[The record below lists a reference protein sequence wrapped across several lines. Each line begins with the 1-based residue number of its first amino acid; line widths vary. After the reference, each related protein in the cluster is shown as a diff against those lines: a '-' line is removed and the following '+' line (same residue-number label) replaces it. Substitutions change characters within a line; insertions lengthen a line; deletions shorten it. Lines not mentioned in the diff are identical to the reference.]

1 MSKNKLVFL
10 SSDSIAIPCLNSLR
24 SGYDILVVTKS
35 DKSQKRSNKK
45 QANEFAIYCEDNN
58 IPVIKIDKFTE
69 DILSK
74 LKNHSA
80 EYAVCFSFG
89 LIIPNSVLN
98 LYPNK
103 LLNVHPS
110 KLPQYRG
117 PSPIQEALLN
127 GDTTTAISYMIMDS
141 KMDEGD
147 ILKQITIDIKDTDT
161 YTSLAQ
167 NIANISGEN
176 IANVLKNYMDG
187 SIKAIPQK
195 DNATYCKM
203 IDKKNGEIDYNNT
216 AKEIYNR
223 YRAYYEWPKI
233 YTYWNDKKL
242 ILTNIEY
249 SDISNKELGEVF
261 EIDKEIFIQLKEGSI
276 KLNELQLE
284 GKKNMPIK
292 AFINGH
298 KEFIGSNLISS
309 Q

>member
-1 MSKNKLVFL
+1 MLKNKLVFL
-10 SSDSIAIPCLNSLR
+10 SSDSISIPCLNSLR

-45 QANEFAIYCEDNN
+45 KANEFAIYCEDNN
-58 IPVIKIDKFTE
+58 IPVIKIDKFTD
-69 DILSK
+69 DILDK
-74 LKNHSA
+74 LNNHAA

-89 LIIPNSVLN
+89 LIIPNTVLS

-110 KLPQYRG
+110 LLPKYRG

-127 GDTTTAISYMIMDS
+127 GDTTTAISYMIMDA

-147 ILKQITIDIKDTDT
+147 ILKQISIDIKATDT
-161 YTSLAQ
+161 YTSLSQ
-167 NIANISGEN
+167 NIANIAGEN
-176 IANVLKNYMDG
+176 IVKVLEEYMEG
-187 SIKAIPQK
+187 SIKAMPQE

-203 IDKKNGEIDYNNT
+203 VNKEDAKIDFNDT
-216 AKEIYNR
+216 AKDIYNK

-249 SDISNKELGEVF
+249 SDSIGKEIGEVY
-261 EIDKEIFIQLKEGSI
+261 ETENNIYIQLKDGSV
-276 KLNELQLE
+276 KLSELQLE
-284 GKKNMPIK
+284 GKKNMPLK

-298 KEFIGSNLISS
+298 KDFLNSTLS
-309 Q
+309 